1 MSTQTEI
8 IFHHIRNSTSILTY
22 TGLKFLIDPYFSPKG
37 YYPGFELCR
46 TEEGKRTRT
55 PLNDLPIPIEEIIKD
70 IEAVLVT
77 HTHADHWDEYTAKFI
92 PKHIPTFV
100 QNISDKKLI
109 LSQGFKDVRV
119 LGINVPYK
127 GITLTKTGG

>member
-8 IFHHIRNSTSILTY
+8 IFHQIRNSTSILTY

-46 TEEGKRTRT
+46 IEEGKRTHT

-77 HTHADHWDEYTAKFI
+77 HTHADHWDSTLLNLF
-92 PKHIPTFV
+92 
-100 QNISDKKLI
+100 QNIFQF
-109 LSQGFKDVRV
+109 LSKIFQIK
-119 LGINVPYK
+119 N
-127 GITLTKTGG
+127 